1 VFLIAPLL
9 ISRKPGNSEPAPG
22 YVIILAVKVSRLGE
36 FGLIDLLAKM
46 ITAAKVDRLAP
57 GRPLIGIGDDAAA
70 WQADAS
76 IELATVDTMVQG
88 VHFSPETTPWRDL
101 GWKSLAINLSDIA
114 AMGGVPQYALV
125 ALALPED
132 TAVADVKALYEGLI
146 ELAGQSGTAITG
158 GNISRAPQVSVTVT
172 VIGKSPDK
180 KLLRRDTASPGETIA
195 VTGHTGS
202 AAAGLA
208 MLTRKL
214 ALKPET
220 SEYLKKAFLR
230 PAPRLAEGRILV
242 QNGIKTAIDTSDGL
256 LADLRHICEASRVSA
271 RLDIDCL
278 PVHPA
283 VKSSFGKKAR
293 ELALSGGE
301 DYELLFTGS
310 AAAFNRI
317 KKELNCPVTAIGQV
331 TAGAPGKID
340 LFDAHGRAVKA
351 SRAGWRHF

>member
-1 VFLIAPLL
+1 
-9 ISRKPGNSEPAPG
+9 
-22 YVIILAVKVSRLGE
+22 VKVSRLGE

-46 ITAAKVDRLAP
+46 IAAAKVDRLAP

-70 WQADAS
+70 WQADDS

-88 VHFSPETTPWRDL
+88 VHFSTETTPWRDL

-114 AMGGVPQYALV
+114 AMGGLPQYALV

-132 TAVADVKALYEGLI
+132 TAVADVKALYEGMI

-180 KLLRRDTASPGETIA
+180 NLLRRDTASHGETIA

-208 MLTRKL
+208 MLTQKL
-214 ALKPET
+214 QFKPENAA
-220 SEYLKKAFLR
+220 YLRKAFLQ
-230 PAPRLAEGRILV
+230 PTPRLAEGRILV
-242 QNGIKTAIDTSDGL
+242 QNGVKTAIDTSDGL
-256 LADLRHICEASRVSA
+256 LADLRHICEASQVSA
-271 RLDIDCL
+271 RLDVDSL

-283 VKSSFGKKAR
+283 VQECFREKAR

-310 AAAFNRI
+310 AAAINRV
-317 KKELNCPVTAIGQV
+317 KKEVNCPVTAIGKI
-331 TAGAPGKID
+331 TAGEPGKID
-340 LFDAHGRAVKA
+340 LFDAGGRAVKIN
-351 SRAGWRHF
+351 RTGWRHF